1 MLANAEMRGAAFA
14 LVPKKYNFVSTPRK
28 PKTGKNRCNA
38 DGDDLW
44 RNIEAE
50 LRLKR
55 SRSQI

>member
-1 MLANAEMRGAAFA
+1 MLANAEMRGTAFA
-14 LVPKKYNFVSTPRK
+14 LVPKKYNFVSVARK

-38 DGDDLW
+38 GEDGLGK
-44 RNIEAE
+44 NIGRE